1 VAKKEINMGTCPVTG
16 LPILQKTHWTDIAI
30 SDKYSVTFQM
40 IGNHILHLLPKGNS
54 AAIDVDKLYYH
65 REQVLKESNIPGVKI
80 VEIKNCKD
88 IFGSPP
94 PSARK
99 AFIRHYEEE
108 ADRCLGILTYNAPW
122 FTRTIMRVSL
132 RNRKFP
138 QPFEVHND
146 YTSAVKRAVQLVNKF
161 DRQGPFGAKN
171 FITRKEWTYEGDGF
185 SVIFK
190 VLVNKVLYG
199 IYKGYMKKHH
209 VDPLVRIQQQ
219 VYEQGC
225 IDNQDY
231 YHISDFSGALG
242 GTLAARFKYIRGLKK
257 IYTAYFQPRV
267 IVCFGGSRIVKATMR
282 LSQKKMG
289 VPMVYMKNLDEAL
302 STIQQWETSSFQS
315 TGKPAPWEKQEKPG
329 DPFKKYAEELL
340 DFIASFTWDKPE
352 NKLKE
357 MDDSHPFRDVF
368 DAIALVKMDIDAL
381 LKERTKTQL
390 QVMEKEEHYRTLF
403 RYSGDAI
410 MLADKDGI
418 FDCNEA
424 TLNTFKAQS
433 KEDLLGLQ
441 PWQLTPPIQPDGRE
455 SFKIAK
461 ESRRIVMEKGVHRF
475 EWVLRRF
482 NGETFPG
489 EVVLTKIEI
498 EGKMVFQGVVRDIT
512 DRKKAEYELK
522 KAREEAEFANNAKSQ
537 FLANMSHEIRTP
549 LNGILGM
556 TDLLLM
562 SELTEEQK
570 ERLMDI
576 KYSGQSL
583 LDIINEILDFSRIE
597 AGKLKLDHV
606 PFKLSEMVQR
616 TLRMLA
622 IKAHEKKL
630 ELLCSEEH
638 DITGN
643 LVGDP
648 VRIRQVLINL
658 IGNAIKFT
666 NQGEVLLSIATK
678 NETGNTVTLEFSV
691 TDTGMGIAA
700 EKIGSLFEKFS
711 QLDSST
717 TRQYGGTGLGLA
729 IARDLVRLMG
739 GNIQVE
745 STPGKGS
752 RFFFEITLD
761 KADEKEITDTMAT
774 DLFQKKP
781 AILVVDN
788 NETHCRILE
797 KTLKHWN
804 IKTHTAASCAQA
816 LEKLEVCKTGKN
828 HFDVILLD
836 YQVSRMN
843 GFEVIEK
850 AAKLFPGKKKPKVL
864 LLSSVDIKSI
874 GKELQEIGVDRV
886 LVKPLTR
893 EDLKQVLHQ
902 ELIKGKKPKQETIK
916 DTGAIS
922 PPSALENEK
931 QLTVLLAEDHPIN
944 RKLVDRFLKIKGW
957 TVIQAENGIE
967 AVQKYK
973 ENDVDIIL
981 MDIQMP
987 VMDGCEA
994 AKQIRELEADSGK
1007 QERIPII
1014 ALTAHALE
1022 SYREKSYS
1030 SSMDDCLTKPINPEK
1045 LYQLVHRLTFAKSK
1059 SH

>member
-1 VAKKEINMGTCPVTG
+1 
-16 LPILQKTHWTDIAI
+16 
-30 SDKYSVTFQM
+30 M
-40 IGNHILHLLPKGNS
+40 IGHCILHLLPKGNS
-54 AAIDVDKLYYH
+54 ATIDVDKLYYH
-65 REQVLKESNIPGVKI
+65 REQVLKESASPGVKI

-94 PSARK
+94 PAARK
-99 AFIRHYEEE
+99 AFLRHYEEE
-108 ADRCLGILTYNAPW
+108 ADRCLGMLTYNAPW
-122 FTRTIMRVSL
+122 FTRTIMRVAL

-138 QPFEVHND
+138 HPFENHND
-146 YTSAVKRAVQLVNKF
+146 YTSAVKRALQLVDELDRNNAF
-161 DRQGPFGAKN
+161 DTKN
-171 FITRKEWTYEGDGF
+171 FFTREEWKYEGDGF
-185 SVIFK
+185 SVIFNVLTSK
-190 VLVNKVLYG
+190 VLCT
-199 IYKGYMKKHH
+199 IYKGYLKKPH
-209 VDPLVRIQQQ
+209 VDPMVRIHQQ
-219 VYEQGC
+219 VYKQNYL
-225 IDNQDY
+225 DNQGY
-231 YHISDFSGALG
+231 YHISDFSSAVG
-242 GTLAARFKYIRGLKK
+242 GTLAARFKYIRGLRK
-257 IYTAYFQPRV
+257 IYSAYFQPRV
-267 IVCFGGSRIVKATMR
+267 IFCCGGSRIVVITLK
-282 LSQKKMG
+282 LVQKKLG
-289 VPMVYMKNLDEAL
+289 VPMVFVKNLDKAL
-302 STIQQWETSSFQS
+302 SIIQQWETSSTQS
-315 TGKPAPWEKQEKPG
+315 AEKPTPWEKKEKNG
-329 DPFKKYAEELL
+329 DPFKKYANELM

-357 MDDSHPFRDVF
+357 MDDSHPFKDIF

-381 LKERTKTQL
+381 LKERTKAQL
-390 QVMEKEEHYRTLF
+390 ELMEKEERYRTLF
-403 RYSGDAI
+403 RYSGDSI
-410 MLADKDGI
+410 TLADKNGI
-418 FDCNEA
+418 LDCNEA
-424 TLNTFKAQS
+424 ALTTFNAQS

-441 PWQLTPPIQPDGRE
+441 PWQLTPPTQPDGTN
-455 SFKIAK
+455 
-461 ESRRIVMEKGVHRF
+461 SRQMAWENRQVVMEKGVHRF
-475 EWVLRRF
+475 EWVMRRL
-482 NGETFPG
+482 NGEIFPG

-498 EGKMVFQGVVRDIT
+498 GGKIVFQAVVRDIT
-512 DRKKAEYELK
+512 QRKKTENELK

-562 SELTEEQK
+562 SELSKEQR

-583 LDIINEILDFSRIE
+583 MDIINEILDFSRIE
-597 AGKLKLDHV
+597 AGRLELDHV
-606 PFKLSEMVQR
+606 PFKISKMVQR
-616 TLRMLA
+616 ILRMLA
-622 IKAHEKKL
+622 VKAHEKKL
-630 ELLCSEEH
+630 ELLCSEDH

-658 IGNAIKFT
+658 MGNAIKFT

-678 NETGNTVTLEFSV
+678 NETGTDVTLEFSV
-691 TDTGMGIAA
+691 TDTGMGIAP
-700 EKIGSLFEKFS
+700 EKIDSLFEKFS

-729 IARDLVRLMG
+729 IARNLVRLMG
-739 GNIQVE
+739 GNIEVE

-752 RFFFEITLD
+752 RFFFEITLE
-761 KADEKEITDTMAT
+761 KADDKIIPDTMAA
-774 DLFQKKP
+774 DLAKKNLE
-781 AILVVDN
+781 ILVVND
-788 NETHCRILE
+788 NETHRRILE
-797 KTLKHWN
+797 KILTHWH
-804 IKTHTAASCAQA
+804 IKTQTTANSTQA
-816 LEKLEVCKTGKN
+816 LEKLEVCQTGKN

-836 YQVSRMN
+836 YHVSHMN

-850 AAKLFPGKKKPKVL
+850 AMKLFPRKKKPKLL

-893 EDLKQVLHQ
+893 EDLKRVLHQ

-916 DTGAIS
+916 DTATIS
-922 PPSALENEK
+922 PLYTIEK
-931 QLTVLLAEDHPIN
+931 RKPLTVLLAEDHPIN

-957 TVIQAENGIE
+957 TVIHAENGEE

-1022 SYREKSYS
+1022 SYRERSYS
-1030 SSMDDCLTKPINPEK
+1030 SGMDDCLTKPINPQN
-1045 LYQLVHRLTFAKSK
+1045 LYQLVHKLTSDKK
-1059 SH
+1059 H

>member
-1 VAKKEINMGTCPVTG
+1 METDMGVCPVTG
-16 LPILQKTHWTDIAI
+16 LPIVQKTHWTDIPI

-54 AAIDVDKLYYH
+54 ATIDVDKLYYH
-65 REQVLKESNIPGVKI
+65 REQVLKESTIPGVKI

-94 PSARK
+94 LSARK
-99 AFIRHYEEE
+99 AFIRNYEEE
-108 ADRCLGILTYNAPW
+108 ADRCLGMLIYNAPW

-138 QPFEVHND
+138 HPFEVHND
-146 YTSAVKRAVQLVNKF
+146 YTSAVKRAVQLVDEF
-161 DRQGPFGAKN
+161 DGKNAFDAKN
-171 FITRKEWTYEGDGF
+171 FSTREEWKYEGDGF
-185 SVIFK
+185 SAIFN
-190 VLVNKVLYG
+190 VLTNKVLYA
-199 IYKGYMKKHH
+199 IYRGYLKKHH
-209 VDPLVRIQQQ
+209 VDPTVRIYQQL
-219 VYEQGC
+219 YEQGYL
-225 IDNQDY
+225 DNRGY
-231 YHISDFSGALG
+231 YNISDFSAAVG
-242 GTLAARFKYIRGLKK
+242 GTLAARFKFIRGLNK
-257 IYTAYFQPRV
+257 IYSAYFQPRV
-267 IVCFGGSRIVKATMR
+267 IVCCGSSRIVVAMLKLT
-282 LSQKKMG
+282 QKKLG
-289 VPMVYMKNLDEAL
+289 VPMAFVKNLDEAL
-302 STIQQWETSSFQS
+302 STIQQWEPSSIRAV
-315 TGKPAPWEKQEKPG
+315 GKPAPWGKKEKPG
-329 DPFKKYAEELL
+329 DPFKKYAEELM
-340 DFIASFTWDKPE
+340 DFIASFTWDKPD
-352 NKLKE
+352 NRLKE
-357 MDDSHPFRDVF
+357 MDDSHPFKDVF

-381 LKERTKTQL
+381 LKERTNAQL
-390 QVMEKEEHYRTLF
+390 QLMEKEEHYRTLF
-403 RYSGDAI
+403 RYSGDSI
-410 MLADKDGI
+410 TLADKNGI
-418 FDCNEA
+418 LDCNEA
-424 TLNTFKAQS
+424 ALNTFNAQS

-441 PWQLTPPIQPDGRE
+441 PWQLTPPIQPDGTN
-455 SFKIAK
+455 
-461 ESRRIVMEKGVHRF
+461 SRQMAGQNRQVVMKKGVHRF
-475 EWVLRRF
+475 EWMMRRL
-482 NGETFPG
+482 NGEIFPG

-498 EGKMVFQGVVRDIT
+498 GGKIVFQAVVRDIT
-512 DRKKAEYELK
+512 QRKKTEYELK
-522 KAREEAEFANNAKSQ
+522 KAREEAEFANNAKIQ

-606 PFKLSEMVQR
+606 PFKISEVVQR
-616 TLRMLA
+616 FLRMLA

-630 ELLCSEEH
+630 EMLCSEDH
-638 DITGN
+638 NITGN

-658 IGNAIKFT
+658 IGNAVKFT
-666 NQGEVLLSIATK
+666 NQGEVLLSIASK
-678 NETGNTVTLEFSV
+678 NETGNAVTLEFSV
-691 TDTGMGIAA
+691 TDTGMGIAVG
-700 EKIGSLFEKFS
+700 KIESLFEKFS

-739 GNIQVE
+739 GNIEVE

-752 RFFFEITLD
+752 RFFFEITLE
-761 KADEKEITDTMAT
+761 KADEKDIPDTMAT
-774 DLFQKKP
+774 DLIQRKP
-781 AILVVDN
+781 VILVVDN

-797 KTLKHWN
+797 KILTHWN
-804 IKTHTAASCAQA
+804 IKTYTAASVAQA
-816 LEKLEVCKTGKN
+816 LEKLEVCQTEKN
-828 HFDVILLD
+828 HFDVILMD
-836 YQVSRMN
+836 YQVSHKN

-850 AAKLFPGKKKPKVL
+850 AMRLFPGKKKPKLL

-874 GKELQEIGVDRV
+874 GKELQVIGVDRI

-893 EDLKQVLHQ
+893 EDLKRVLHQ

-957 TVIQAENGIE
+957 TVIHAENGIE

-987 VMDGCEA
+987 VMDGYEA
-994 AKQIRELEADSGK
+994 ARQIRQLEADSGK

-1030 SSMDDCLTKPINPEK
+1030 SGMDDCLTKPINPEK
-1045 LYQLVHRLTFAKSK
+1045 LYQLVHRLTSAKSK
-1059 SH
+1059 RH

>member
-1 VAKKEINMGTCPVTG
+1 MFPKCKTEVNVAKKDTDIEACRVTG
-16 LPILQKTHWTDIAI
+16 LPIVQKPHWIDIRI

-40 IGNHILHLLPKGNS
+40 IGNRILNLLPKGDS
-54 AAIDVDKLYYH
+54 ATIDVDKLYYH
-65 REQVLKESNIPGVKI
+65 REQVLKESVRPGIKI

-108 ADRCLGILTYNAPW
+108 AARCLGVFTYNAPW
-122 FTRTIMRVSL
+122 FTRIIMRVAL
-132 RNRKFP
+132 RNRKFSHL
-138 QPFEVHND
+138 FEAHND
-146 YTSAVKRAVQLVNKF
+146 YTSAVKRAVQLVNEF
-161 DRQGPFGAKN
+161 DRKSAFDDKN
-171 FITRKEWTYEGDGF
+171 FITREEWTYEGDGF

-190 VLVNKVLYG
+190 VLTNKVLYA

-209 VDPLVRIQQQ
+209 VDSIVRTQQQ
-219 VYEQGC
+219 VYEQGYL
-225 IDNQDY
+225 DNQDY
-231 YHISDFSGALG
+231 YHISDFSSAEG

-267 IVCFGGSRIVKATMR
+267 IVCFGGSRIVMATSKI
-282 LSQKKMG
+282 SQKKMG
-289 VPMVYMKNLDEAL
+289 VPMVYVKNLDEAL
-302 STIQQWETSSFQS
+302 STIQQWETSSIRAA
-315 TGKPAPWEKQEKPG
+315 GKPTPWEKKEKPG
-329 DPFKKYAEELL
+329 DPFKKYADEIL

-352 NKLKE
+352 EKIKE
-357 MDDSHPFRDVF
+357 MDDSHPFIDVF

-381 LKERTKTQL
+381 LKERTKAQL
-390 QVMEKEEHYRTLF
+390 ELMEKEDRYRTLF

-424 TLNTFKAQS
+424 TLNIFKAQS
-433 KEDLLGLQ
+433 KKELLGLQ
-441 PWQLTPPIQPDGRE
+441 PWQLTPTLQPDGRE
-455 SFKIAK
+455 SLQIAK
-461 ESRRIVMEKGVHRF
+461 ESRQIVMEKGVHRF
-475 EWVLRRF
+475 EWMLRRL

-489 EVVLTKIEI
+489 EVVLSKIEI
-498 EGKMVFQGVVRDIT
+498 EGKMVFQGVVRDMT
-512 DRKKAEYELK
+512 ERKKAENELK

-562 SELTEEQK
+562 GDLSKEQQ
-570 ERLMDI
+570 ERLRDI

-583 LDIINEILDFSRIE
+583 MDIINEILDFSRIE

-606 PFKLSEMVQR
+606 PFKISKMVQR
-616 TLRMLA
+616 ILRMLA
-622 IKAHEKKL
+622 VKAHEKNL
-630 ELLCSEEH
+630 ELLCSEDH
-638 DITGN
+638 DITSN

-678 NETGNTVTLEFSV
+678 NETGKTVSFEFSV
-691 TDTGMGIAA
+691 TDTGVGIAP
-700 EKIGSLFEKFS
+700 EKIDSLFEKFS

-717 TRQYGGTGLGLA
+717 TRRYGGTGLGLA
-729 IARDLVRLMG
+729 IAQNLVRLMG

-752 RFFFEITLD
+752 RFFFEVTLE
-761 KADEKEITDTMAT
+761 KVDEKVITDTMAA
-774 DLFQKKP
+774 DLAKK
-781 AILVVDN
+781 N
-788 NETHCRILE
+788 LE
-797 KTLKHWN
+797 
-804 IKTHTAASCAQA
+804 
-816 LEKLEVCKTGKN
+816 
-828 HFDVILLD
+828 
-836 YQVSRMN
+836 
-843 GFEVIEK
+843 
-850 AAKLFPGKKKPKVL
+850 
-864 LLSSVDIKSI
+864 
-874 GKELQEIGVDRV
+874 
-886 LVKPLTR
+886 
-893 EDLKQVLHQ
+893 
-902 ELIKGKKPKQETIK
+902 KPKQETKK
-916 DTGAIS
+916 DTNSIS
-922 PPSALENEK
+922 PPPALEKGK

-944 RKLVDRFLKIKGW
+944 RKLAERFLKIKGW
-957 TVIQAENGIE
+957 TVIHAENGEE

-987 VMDGCEA
+987 VMDGYEA
-994 AKQIRELEADSGK
+994 AKQIRKLEADSKK

-1022 SYREKSYS
+1022 SYRERSYS
-1030 SSMDDCLTKPINPEK
+1030 SGMDDCLTKPINPEN
-1045 LYQLVHRLTFAKSK
+1045 LYQLVHRLTSVKK
-1059 SH
+1059 H